1 LFFSENW
8 QLVLQMRSRV
18 VFPRREIRVK
28 GAISMANE
36 TARYIGPVILL
47 GPPGAGKGT
56 QSKRIVD
63 RYGIPQ
69 ISTGD
74 LLRDHVARGTE
85 LGLEAKSIMARG
97 ELVTDDLMY
106 GIVANRLREA
116 DCRRGFVLDGFPRTA
131 AQAGWL
137 DAFLKEEVFDKRS
150 ENLEKCPPVV
160 IQLLVD
166 YTQLLLR
173 LTGRRSCPTCGRL
186 YNIHFQPPLV
196 DELCD
201 VDGSKLVI
209 RDDDREEVISGRLDA
224 YEKQTRL
231 VTDYYRAQRRLV
243 AINADRSVDEVT
255 AQIFGVIDSHTN
267 DSHCSADANRG
278 TTTQS

>member
-1 LFFSENW
+1 
-8 QLVLQMRSRV
+8 
-18 VFPRREIRVK
+18 
-28 GAISMANE
+28 MANE
-36 TARYIGPVILL
+36 TSRTTANDAARNRNIGPVILL

-56 QSKRIVD
+56 QARQIVE

-85 LGLEAKSIMARG
+85 LGLEAKAIMARG
-97 ELVTDDLMY
+97 ELVPDELLY
-106 GIVANRLREA
+106 GIVASRLREA
-116 DCRRGFVLDGFPRTA
+116 DCKRGFVLDGFPRTA

-137 DAFLKEEVFDKRS
+137 DAFLEKEVFDNKVGNPDKS
-150 ENLEKCPPVV
+150 ETCPPIV

-166 YTQLLLR
+166 YNQLLLR

-201 VDGSKLVI
+201 CDGSKLVI
-209 RDDDREEVISGRLDA
+209 RDDDREEVISGRLAA
-224 YEKQTRL
+224 YETQTRP
-231 VTDYYRAQRRLV
+231 VAQYYRAQRRLV
-243 AINADRSVDEVT
+243 AVNADRSMEEIT
-255 AQIFGVIDSHTN
+255 AQIFGVIDGRFL
-267 DSHCSADANRG
+267 DGHCRDG
-278 TTTQS
+278 C

>member
-1 LFFSENW
+1 
-8 QLVLQMRSRV
+8 
-18 VFPRREIRVK
+18 
-28 GAISMANE
+28 MANE
-36 TARYIGPVILL
+36 SAISTANDTARNIGPVILL

-63 RYGIPQ
+63 RYGVPQ

-85 LGLEAKSIMARG
+85 LGLEAKAIMARG
-97 ELVTDDLMY
+97 ELVPDELMY

-116 DCRRGFVLDGFPRTA
+116 DCQRGFVLDGFPRTA

-137 DAFLKEEVFDKRS
+137 DAFLEKEVFDKRS
-150 ENLEKCPPVV
+150 DKGSEYPPKCPPVV

-209 RDDDREEVISGRLDA
+209 RNDDREEVISGRLEA
-224 YEKQTRL
+224 YETQTRL

-243 AINADRSVDEVT
+243 AVNADRPVEEIT
-255 AQIFGVIDSHTN
+255 AQIFGVIDSH
-267 DSHCSADANRG
+267 CQVDANPRNDEARIR
-278 TTTQS
+278 

>member
-1 LFFSENW
+1 
-8 QLVLQMRSRV
+8 
-18 VFPRREIRVK
+18 
-28 GAISMANE
+28 MANE
-36 TARYIGPVILL
+36 AAISTANDTARNIGPVILI

-56 QSKRIVD
+56 QSKQIVD

-85 LGLEAKSIMARG
+85 LGLEAKAIMARG
-97 ELVTDDLMY
+97 KLVPDELMY
-106 GIVANRLREA
+106 GIVASRLREP
-116 DCRRGFVLDGFPRTA
+116 DCKRGFVLDGFPRTA

-137 DAFLKEEVFDKRS
+137 DAFLEKEVFDKS
-150 ENLEKCPPVV
+150 EKCPPVV

-201 VDGSKLVI
+201 CDGSKLVI
-209 RDDDREEVISGRLDA
+209 RDDDREEVISRRLAA
-224 YEKQTRL
+224 YETQTRQ
-231 VTDYYRAQRRLV
+231 VVDYYRAQRRLV
-243 AINADRSVDEVT
+243 AINADRTMEEVT
-255 AQIFGVIDSHTN
+255 THIFAVIDRHFQ
-267 DSHCSADANRG
+267 DGC
-278 TTTQS
+278 Q

>member
-1 LFFSENW
+1 
-8 QLVLQMRSRV
+8 
-18 VFPRREIRVK
+18 
-28 GAISMANE
+28 MANE
-36 TARYIGPVILL
+36 TAISTGNDTARDRNIGPVILL

-56 QSKRIVD
+56 QSKQIVD

-85 LGLEAKSIMARG
+85 LGLEAKAIMARG
-97 ELVTDDLMY
+97 ELVPDELMY
-106 GIVANRLREA
+106 GIVACRLREP
-116 DCRRGFVLDGFPRTA
+116 DCKRGFVLDGFPRTA

-137 DAFLKEEVFDKRS
+137 DAFLEKEVFDKS
-150 ENLEKCPPVV
+150 EKCPPVV

-209 RDDDREEVISGRLDA
+209 RDDDREEVISERLAA
-224 YEKQTRL
+224 YETQTRQ
-231 VTDYYRAQRRLV
+231 VVDYYRAQRRLV
-243 AINADRSVDEVT
+243 AINADRAMEEVT
-255 AQIFGVIDSHTN
+255 AHVFAVIDRHFQ
-267 DSHCSADANRG
+267 DEC
-278 TTTQS
+278 Q

>member
-1 LFFSENW
+1 
-8 QLVLQMRSRV
+8 
-18 VFPRREIRVK
+18 
-28 GAISMANE
+28 MANE
-36 TARYIGPVILL
+36 STSDTARNIGPVILL

-56 QSKRIVD
+56 QAKQIVD

-74 LLRDHVARGTE
+74 LLRDHVGRGTE
-85 LGLEAKSIMARG
+85 LGLEAKAIMARG
-97 ELVTDDLMY
+97 ELVPDELLY
-106 GIVANRLREA
+106 GIVATRLREA
-116 DCRRGFVLDGFPRTA
+116 DCQRGFVLDGFPRTA

-137 DAFLKEEVFDKRS
+137 DAFLEKEVFEKSS
-150 ENLEKCPPVV
+150 EKSPEKLERCPPVV

-201 VDGSKLVI
+201 VDESKLVI
-209 RDDDREEVISGRLDA
+209 RNDDREDVISGRLAA
-224 YEKQTRL
+224 YETQTKP
-231 VTDYYRAQRRLV
+231 VANYYRVQRRLV
-243 AINADRSVDEVT
+243 AINADRTMEEIT
-255 AQIFGVIDSHTN
+255 TQIFGVIDRQCQ
-267 DSHCSADANRG
+267 DGC
-278 TTTQS
+278 Q